1 MLLHTSGSTKVG
13 QVRRYTV
20 TYTPSHDLELP
31 LPTALHLRI
40 KNTAALPFRAAY
52 LHGPYTLY
60 VSVRRQE
67 FQPWP
72 SRRSARTAVAAEDQG
87 PLLDGG
93 RMQQDAD
100 RVGERE
106 EQEEEEEGEEE
117 TEEEAETAGIPL

>member
-20 TYTPSHDLELP
+20 TYTPSHDPEQP
-31 LPTALHLRI
+31 LPTALYLRI

-72 SRRSARTAVAAEDQG
+72 TRRTPRTAVGAKGQG
-87 PLLDGG
+87 PPPDGG
-93 RMQQDAD
+93 ERGMEAD
-100 RVGERE
+100 GKGGEGGE
-106 EQEEEEEGEEE
+106 EDEEEEEEE
-117 TEEEAETAGIPL
+117 TGTETETGIPL